1 MTVNYEYDG
10 VTASPELEEYVKGKL
25 DKLFN
30 KYEFIVRA
38 DVFFKTENTSVRNDK
53 MKTSIRLS
61 APGPRLFA
69 ENTTDS
75 FHKSSA
81 EVVNA
86 LERQLDKRKSTMQT
100 H

>member
-10 VTASPELEEYVKGKL
+10 VTASPELETYVKGKL

-30 KYEFIVRA
+30 KYEFIVSA
-38 DVFFKTENTSVRNDK
+38 DVFFKTENSSNRSSK

-61 APGPRLFA
+61 APGPTLFA
-69 ENTTDS
+69 DTTSDS
-75 FHKSSA
+75 FHKSAS
-81 EVVNA
+81 EVVTA
-86 LERQLDKRKSTMQT
+86 LERQLEKRKGVMQT